1 MELETLQ
8 LKYGALQE
16 EQSEAQKTKSFL
28 EQEITALNEEL
39 AAKDELLEEANNFI
53 TDFNEEKHE
62 LKAKFKLLMGTLNN
76 DNSVSSYQ
84 STDEID
90 LD

>member
-16 EQSEAQKTKSFL
+16 EQNEAQKTKNFL
-28 EQEITALNEEL
+28 EKKITALNEEL

>member
-16 EQSEAQKTKSFL
+16 EQNEAQKTKNFL

>member
-16 EQSEAQKTKSFL
+16 EQNEAQKTKNFL

-39 AAKDELLEEANNFI
+39 AAKDERLEEANNFI